1 MWQSPDEKS
10 LQPPLHNELLGPKI
24 ETSITTQSLELP
36 EDYPVIY
43 IQNVVA
49 TFNVGCKL
57 SLKKI
62 ATQARNAEY
71 NPKRFSAVIMRIRN
85 PKSTALIFSSGK
97 VNVTGARSEQQVLV
111 ASRKYARII
120 QRLNFPVE
128 FKNFR
133 IQNVVSSVD
142 VKFSIRLEG
151 LAFSHANNASYEPE
165 IFPGLIYR
173 MRDPVKMTLLVFV
186 SGKVV
191 LTGGKKSAEIK
202 TAFRKLYPTL
212 IKNRKSF

>member
-1 MWQSPDEKS
+1 M
-10 LQPPLHNELLGPKI
+10 G
-24 ETSITTQSLELP
+24 
-36 EDYPVIY
+36 
-43 IQNVVA
+43 
-49 TFNVGCKL
+49 
-57 SLKKI
+57 
-62 ATQARNAEY
+62 
-71 NPKRFSAVIMRIRN
+71 SAVIMRIRN

-97 VNVTGARSEQQVLV
+97 VNVTGARSEQQALV

-120 QRLNFPVE
+120 QRLSFPE
-128 FKNFR
+128 FKDFK

-173 MRDPVKMTLLVFV
+173 MREPVKMTLLVFV

-191 LTGGKKSAEIK
+191 LTGGKTIAQIQA
-202 TAFRKLYPTL
+202 AFTKLYPTL
-212 IKNRKSF
+212 VKNRKGF

>member
-1 MWQSPDEKS
+1 MWQSPNAK
-10 LQPPLHNELLGPKI
+10 PLPCAPLRNDLMECKNEMNVLNPELT
-24 ETSITTQSLELP
+24 ETLP
-36 EDYPVIY
+36 NIY
-43 IQNVVA
+43 IQNVVS
-49 TFNVGCKL
+49 TFNLGCKL
-57 SLKKI
+57 DLKKI

-97 VNVTGARSEQQVLV
+97 VNVTGARSEQQSLV
-111 ASRKYARII
+111 AARKYARII
-120 QRLNFPVE
+120 QRLGFAVE
-128 FKNFR
+128 FKDFT

-191 LTGGKKSAEIK
+191 ITGGKTTSQIK
-202 TAFRKLYPTL
+202 AAFAKLSPTL
-212 IKNRKSF
+212 VKNRKSF